1 MTHRGIVA
9 CGHVETARAAASV
22 LDAGGNAV
30 DAALAAMCAACVAEP
45 ILASFGGG
53 GFLLARP
60 AAGGS
65 AAPVVFDFFGQ
76 TPKTRLPPDEIDFIP
91 VEADFGSTRQAFH
104 IGMGAVATPG
114 VVKGLFA
121 AHRALG
127 RMPMREV
134 VAPAVAL
141 ARRGV
146 ETTPMQAYMAR
157 VVGAILKHTPES
169 FALLA
174 SRERPGELVQA
185 GETYRLPEVADVL
198 EILAIEG
205 EDLFYRG
212 EIAARIDLG
221 CRRGGGQLT
230 MADLEGYRVEVRR
243 PVEIEVLGARLFLN
257 PPPSWGGILIA
268 FALELLRDGPFAR
281 VDRSSPD
288 CAVTLARAMAA
299 TNRARVEARLHELD
313 EHEVADAAL
322 APALLARYRREVL
335 HGPSGRGGTTH
346 ISVIDRFGNAASLS
360 ISNGEGC
367 GHVIPGTGI
376 MLNNMLGEEDI
387 NPHGHHNWPTDRRL
401 ASMMTPVIGVGGG
414 GVTALG
420 SGAPPFSRCWSSSSP
435 MAAICKP
442 PLRRPGCTSRRT
454 SSASSRGSPSRCSRR
469 WRRGSSSTLGLRRT
483 CSSAAFTRHAGRSVA
498 LFPAPPISAGTARSS
513 PRDRHPCR
521 SCSRSG
527 PACGIL

>member
-1 MTHRGIVA
+1 
-9 CGHVETARAAASV
+9 
-22 LDAGGNAV
+22 
-30 DAALAAMCAACVAEP
+30 MCAACVAEP

-53 GFLLARP
+53 GFLLVRP
-60 AAGGS
+60 AAGGP

-76 TPKTRLPPDEIDFIP
+76 TPKTRLPPDEIDFVP

-169 FALLA
+169 FALLV
-174 SRERPGELVQA
+174 SPERPGELVQA
-185 GETYRLPEVADVL
+185 GEVYRLPEVADLL

-212 EIAARIDLG
+212 EIAARIALG
-221 CRRGGGQLT
+221 CRRGGQLT

-257 PPPSWGGILIA
+257 PPPSSGGILIA
-268 FALELLRDGPFAR
+268 FALELLRDVLLAR
-281 VDRSSPD
+281 PARS
-288 CAVTLARAMAA
+288 CADFITTLARAMTA
-299 TNRARVEARLHELD
+299 TNRARVEARLHDLD
-313 EHEVADAAL
+313 EHEVAEAAL
-322 APALLARYRREVL
+322 APQLLARYRREVL
-335 HGPSGRGGTTH
+335 HGPQGRGGTTH
-346 ISVIDRFGNAASLS
+346 ISVVDRFGSAASLS

-367 GHVIPGTGI
+367 GHVVPGTGI

-387 NPHGHHNWPTDRRL
+387 NPHGHHRWPADRRL
-401 ASMMTPVIGVGGG
+401 ASMMTPVIGLDRGGA
-414 GVTALG
+414 VTALG
-420 SGAPPFSRCWSSSSP
+420 SGGSNRIRTAILQVLVELFAFGSDLEAAVTAPRLHVEEDKLSIEPGFPEPVLEALARGFVLDRWAEKS
-435 MAAICKP
+435 MFFGGVHAA
-442 PLRRPGCTSRRT
+442 RREE
-454 SSASSRGSPSRCSRR
+454 RGSVSGAADERR
-469 WRRGSSSTLGLRRT
+469 DG
-483 CSSAAFTRHAGRSVA
+483 AVIAV
-498 LFPAPPISAGTARSS
+498 
-513 PRDRHPCR
+513 
-521 SCSRSG
+521 
-527 PACGIL
+527 